1 MTTPQRLSAAQIIAL
16 LDLRPLPQEG
26 GLYRETYRS
35 ADTIPAAALP
45 ARYARADKSFCT
57 DIYYLLGVG
66 DCSLPHRLES
76 DELYHFHLG
85 DPLEMWLLHPDGRA
99 ERIVLGGDLAAG
111 QRVQVVVPAGAWQM
125 SRLCPGG
132 EYALMSVVVAP
143 GFDETDYQHGN
154 PADLARQYPA
164 AEEFLNSLGK

>member
-1 MTTPQRLSAAQIIAL
+1 MTTPKRLSAAEIIHL
-16 LDLRPLPQEG
+16 LDLHPLPQEG
-26 GLYRETYRS
+26 GLFRETYRS
-35 ADTIPAAALP
+35 ADSIPAAALP
-45 ARYARADKSFCT
+45 ARYARADKTFCT
-57 DIYYLLGVG
+57 DIYYLLGAG

-85 DPLEMWLLHPDGRA
+85 DAVEMWLLHPDGRA

-111 QRVQVVVPAGAWQM
+111 QRVQVVVPAGAWQT

-143 GFDETDYQHGN
+143 GFDEADYEHGN
-154 PADLARQYPA
+154 AGELARQYPA
-164 AEEFLNSLGK
+164 AREFLASLL